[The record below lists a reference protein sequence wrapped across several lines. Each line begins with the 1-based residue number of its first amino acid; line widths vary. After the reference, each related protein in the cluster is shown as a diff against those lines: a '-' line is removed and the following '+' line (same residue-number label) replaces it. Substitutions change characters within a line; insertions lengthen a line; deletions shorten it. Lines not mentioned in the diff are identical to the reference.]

1 MKNLS
6 SSTTENHSRSVV
18 GVVKLWPG
26 DQIQPSAFFVNKIL
40 LEQSHTPSC
49 THCPWMLLYK
59 TAALKCVIRLT
70 YHIVYTSGARG
81 DDLIHLDVAG

>member
-40 LEQSHTPSC
+40 LEQSHAPLFAL
-49 THCPWMLLYK
+49 PF
-59 TAALKCVIRLT
+59 AALHHNNRVLT
-70 YHIVYTSGARG
+70 ET
-81 DDLIHLDVAG
+81 